1 MKHFELVKEYKY
13 PSGSVYV
20 SYNKEKDF
28 YIETTSMQDV
38 NTKNKSQEIIMTG
51 DENLIKKNLVPIDEK
66 WLIAISTQFGCPQKC
81 KFCLVP
87 ELGFHGNL
95 TAEQM
100 WEQLEM
106 VFSMHPEVTKSDKIK
121 VGFARMGE
129 PMYNWQNILQVM
141 REMKTYK
148 EGFTFLPCYNTIL
161 PRVKVFNKGPIEV
174 LKEDVMSAKE
184 YLDGFM
190 HIQISTN
197 STNEEERRMLFG
209 GQDVITI
216 EEMKKNFNG
225 IPNNNRLITLNF
237 ILGSGWELDPNKL
250 YGLDPNVFCIKVTP
264 LNITDKTVESG
275 LEDAIKWNWEN
286 MYKIKENL
294 EGKCGLRVVT
304 DVAAKTELPL
314 CCGNLVHDFKNHKA

>member
-38 NTKNKSQEIIMTG
+38 DTKKKSQEIIMTSDG
-51 DENLIKKNLVPIDEK
+51 EIVRQNLVPINEK
-66 WLIAISTQFGCPQKC
+66 WLIAISTQFGCPHKC
-81 KFCLVP
+81 QFCLVP

-95 TAEQM
+95 TSEQM
-100 WEQLEM
+100 WEQLEL
-106 VFSMHPEVTKSDKIK
+106 VFSQHPEVTYSDKIK

-129 PMYNWQNILQVM
+129 PFWNWQNILQVM

-148 EGFTFLPCYNTIL
+148 DGFTFLPCYNTIM
-161 PRVKVFNKGPIEV
+161 PKGKSYGKTSLEV
-174 LKEDVMSAKE
+174 LSEDVMAAKE

-197 STNEEERRMLFG
+197 STNEEERQRLFG
-209 GQDVITI
+209 GAQVYSIKEI
-216 EEMKKNFNG
+216 ANIMNNV
-225 IPNNNRLITLNF
+225 PNNNRLVTLNF
-237 ILGSGWELDPNKL
+237 ICGAGWEIDPNKL
-250 YGLDPNVFCIKVTP
+250 YGLNPDVFCIKITP
-264 LNITDKTVESG
+264 LNITSKTEKSG

-286 MYKIKENL
+286 MNKIKENI
-294 EGKCGLRVVT
+294 EGKCGLKVIT
-304 DVAAKTELPL
+304 DVAAKEELPL

>member
-1 MKHFELVKEYKY
+1 MKNFELIKEYSY

-38 NTKNKSQEIIMTG
+38 DTHNKSQSIIMTS
-51 DENLIKKNLVPIDEK
+51 DPELIKQNLVPMEDK

-87 ELGFHGNL
+87 TLGFHGNL
-95 TAEQM
+95 SKNQM

-106 VFSMHPEVTKSDKIK
+106 VFSKHPEVTHSEKIK

-129 PMYNWQNILQVM
+129 PQYNWKNILGVM
-141 REMKTYK
+141 RDMKTYR
-148 EGFTFLPCYNTIL
+148 EGFRFLPCYNTIL
-161 PRVKVFNKGPIEV
+161 PKAIIDGKGPIDV
-174 LKEDVMSAKE
+174 LKEEVMSVKE

-190 HIQISTN
+190 HVQISTN
-197 STNEEERRMLFG
+197 STNEDERRLLFG
-209 GQDVITI
+209 GANVVTI
-216 EEMKKNFNG
+216 EEMKREFNN

-237 ILGSGWELDPNKL
+237 ICGAGWELDPNKL
-250 YGLDPNVFCIKVTP
+250 YGLDPNVFCIKITP
-264 LNITDKTVESG
+264 LNTTTRTEENN

-286 MYKIKENL
+286 MYKIKESV
-294 EGKCGLRVVT
+294 ESCGLKVVV